1 MGIPKF
7 KVGDIV
13 EVLDGRNIKH
23 YTGGWG
29 YGVKRHVGEIKKIR
43 DIVIFPDDRV
53 AYRLADL
60 FVIFDERGLKKVKHK
75 NESIVIYRKDNEVVA
90 LNKAT
95 GETATARCNP
105 IDTFDFNIGAKLAFE
120 RLMGIEE
127 PVEQGERKPYN
138 GKVVCIKVAFG
149 NRGAHTLGKI
159 YEIKNGKLI
168 LDNGNT
174 VPISSRRFY
183 SVEDLNL
190 YSSSEWLEI
199 VE

>member
-1 MGIPKF
+1 MGNPKF

-13 EVLDGRNIKH
+13 EVLDGGKIKH

-29 YGVKRHVGEIKKIR
+29 YGVKRHVGEIRKIR

-53 AYRLADL
+53 AYRLDDL

-105 IDTFDFNIGAKLAFE
+105 VDTFDFNIGAKLAFE
-120 RLMGIEE
+120 RLMDTKE
-127 PVEQGERKPYN
+127 PVKQEKRKPYN
-138 GKVVCIKVAFG
+138 GKVVCISTSPGLAYTV
-149 NRGAHTLGKI
+149 GKI
-159 YEIKNGKLI
+159 YEFKKRSNK
-168 LDNGNT
+168 T
-174 VPISSRRFY
+174 
-183 SVEDLNL
+183 
-190 YSSSEWLEI
+190 
-199 VE
+199 